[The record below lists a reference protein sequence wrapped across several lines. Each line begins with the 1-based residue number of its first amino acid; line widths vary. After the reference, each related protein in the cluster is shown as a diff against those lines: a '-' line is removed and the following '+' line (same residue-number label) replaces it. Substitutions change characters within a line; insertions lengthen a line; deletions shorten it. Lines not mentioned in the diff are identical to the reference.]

1 MPSPRPNT
9 FRLLAPLAAALIGLA
24 ACSDGPTAPNP
35 LDAEAL
41 AGRLEALS
49 RHAPENHRMLLGAA
63 GGHFRAAGRI
73 TPITVFVDGQR
84 ETWYAAS
91 SEVVFPPLPCLP
103 PSLGFTCGAPVA
115 VELRHMYAVDDAD
128 ASRLL
133 VISTSTAGGGS
144 FGQDNLEWAAPRLT
158 TGVLLS
164 PGIGVSA
171 FATAGTASSSLVE
184 TLGECGRMPQ
194 RRPGTSAPPIESCER
209 VSIAWEVD
217 ATMTPIQPGETTLP
231 PLNIVIPHVEVLGAR
246 LVFGAIT
253 LPPR

>member
-9 FRLLAPLAAALIGLA
+9 FRLVAFLTAATIGLA
-24 ACSDGPTAPNP
+24 GCSDGPTAPDP

-49 RHAPENHRMLLGAA
+49 RQAPESDRLLLGAA

-103 PSLGFTCGAPVA
+103 PSSGFHCGAPVA
-115 VELRHMYAVDDAD
+115 VELRHMYAVDGAD

-133 VISTSTAGGGS
+133 LISTSTAGGGS
-144 FGQDNLEWAAPRLT
+144 FGQDNLEWPAPRLT
-158 TGVLLS
+158 TGILLTR
-164 PGIGVSA
+164 GTGVTA
-171 FATAGTASSSLVE
+171 FATGGSATSSLVE
-184 TLGECGRMPQ
+184 TLGECRRMPP
-194 RRPGTSAPPIESCER
+194 RTGTSAPPIESCER

-217 ATMTPIQPGETTLP
+217 ATMTPFQFGEPTLP
-231 PLNIVIPHVEVLGAR
+231 ALDIVIPAVKVFGTR
-246 LVFGAIT
+246 LVFGAVT
-253 LPPR
+253 FPPG